1 MSDIATPAAAPA
13 APAPTP
19 AAKAPAPAATKAPAA
34 EPVRKSPADF
44 RASLQQGAYDMDDS
58 DFETPETTESVT
70 SNIPDVE
77 ASEQEDTHSPED
89 FEEAAP
95 EEEVPEEDNSWLEE
109 LKDFRELHGLSAK
122 EILAALQQGMLP
134 DALLD
139 KIKIKLKDGDHEWDA
154 TLADARNSAMLR
166 SNYTKKLQAHS
177 DLKKAFEAEKNGF
190 NSEREAFV
198 GLLKG
203 WKGDGKALLSGLRA
217 MEFPVLEMAQA
228 LAQELQELEE
238 MGPAA
243 RNLYEAKQ
251 KAEQQAE
258 LNRLELEK
266 ARREHQ
272 MYLDS
277 QKTKTEEVSNDQ
289 IISGV
294 REFAPSVFKEMNLAI
309 TEGTWNIFTE
319 QLGAMWREHGTPNK
333 EMVRFAIQATKEIVD
348 QHLAKHT
355 AAPAPVQKPAQKV
368 SIPRL
373 DGGKPAATN
382 RPGSKA
388 GPLTPAQFRAKI
400 LAGG

>member
-19 AAKAPAPAATKAPAA
+19 AAKAPAPAAAKAPAA
-34 EPVRKSPADF
+34 EPVRKSPAEF
-44 RASLQQGAYDMDDS
+44 RTSLQQGDYDLNDS

-70 SNIPDVE
+70 SNIPDIE
-77 ASEQEDTHSPED
+77 ASEEDTHSPED

-95 EEEVPEEDNSWLEE
+95 EEEEIDETDYSWIKEYS
-109 LKDFRELHGLSAK
+109 ELHGVPVKDL
-122 EILAALQQGMLP
+122 LAALQQGLLP
-134 DALLD
+134 DALMD
-139 KIKIKLKDGDHEWDA
+139 KIKIKMKDGSDEWEGTILDA
-154 TLADARNSAMLR
+154 KNSAQMR
-166 SNYTKKLQAHS
+166 KNYTRKLMEHGEA
-177 DLKKAFEAEKNGF
+177 KKAFEAEKNGF

-243 RNLYEAKQ
+243 RGLYEAKQ

-277 QKTKTEEVSNDQ
+277 QKSKTEEVSNDQ
-289 IISGV
+289 VISGV

-355 AAPAPVQKPAQKV
+355 AAPAAPAAKPAQKV

-400 LAGG
+400 IAEG